1 MLGKPRSDKEPTTVR
16 IARTNRDLLVK
27 EAGDESKLASF
38 IANQVIPQW
47 LDLRR
52 SREGRTRPEIANVL
66 RVTTDRIMAYLR
78 KSPEWISEA
87 LQDIQWYQDAESVFG
102 ERVHHFEDEK
112 VFLSSR
118 LVPLLMQRI
127 LRILKTQRKVFL
139 VIDSGTT
146 TFWLF
151 RKLAG
156 ELLML
161 GSDEAIIANLVIV
174 TNNIAGVVSYMSAGK
189 LKPKG
194 GPEKK
199 LSDFVECRVLPGR
212 VLADYA
218 ALTGPETEGAL
229 KTLRVENPGAYF
241 IGLVV
246 GNWIWLP
253 RGDELKSSEED
264 QWDSAHYYPVPLAR
278 DHELHRHLEFKQ
290 ELISG
295 SDEIYVCTPLAK
307 VFIKTSLLAINQAF
321 RQGSPTAHE
330 YHGVPIAAAK
340 RNALKLVST
349 VRLSPENDLL
359 YAHSSKL
366 VTAYSLENSELLRH
380 FVEKDIS
387 QVPSLLFGFDGL
399 TEKSKEEQKKIEFPH
414 DYTQAPKFMADFFGA
429 AV

>member
-1 MLGKPRSDKEPTTVR
+1 MPGKPRSDKEPTTVR
-16 IARTNRDLLVK
+16 IAKAHRDLLVR
-27 EAGDESKLASF
+27 EAGDEGKLASF
-38 IANQVIPQW
+38 ISNEVVPQW

-52 SREGRTRPEIANVL
+52 SREGRSRPEIANVL

-87 LQDIQWYQDAESVFG
+87 LQDVQWYQDAESVFG

-118 LVPLLMQRI
+118 FVPLLVRRI
-127 LRILKTQRKVFL
+127 LRILKTRRKVFL

-161 GSDEAIIANLVIV
+161 GADEAILRDLVIV

-194 GPEKK
+194 EPEKK
-199 LSDFVECRVLPGR
+199 LSGFVECKVLPGR

-229 KTLRVENPGAYF
+229 KALRGANPDACF

-253 RGDELKSSEED
+253 RGDEMGGTG
-264 QWDSAHYYPVPLAR
+264 WDPAHYYPVPLAR

-307 VFIKTSLLAINQAF
+307 VFIKSSLLAINQAF
-321 RQGSPTAHE
+321 LQGSAAAHE
-330 YHGVPIAAAK
+330 YHQVPIDAAK

-366 VTAYSLENSELLRH
+366 VTAYSQENSELLRY
-380 FVEKDIS
+380 FVEKDIP

-399 TEKSKEEQKKIEFPH
+399 TDKSKEEQKKIEFPH

>member
-1 MLGKPRSDKEPTTVR
+1 
-16 IARTNRDLLVK
+16 
-27 EAGDESKLASF
+27 
-38 IANQVIPQW
+38 
-47 LDLRR
+47 
-52 SREGRTRPEIANVL
+52 
-66 RVTTDRIMAYLR
+66 
-78 KSPEWISEA
+78 
-87 LQDIQWYQDAESVFG
+87 
-102 ERVHHFEDEK
+102 
-112 VFLSSR
+112 
-118 LVPLLMQRI
+118 
-127 LRILKTQRKVFL
+127 
-139 VIDSGTT
+139 
-146 TFWLF
+146 
-151 RKLAG
+151 
-156 ELLML
+156 
-161 GSDEAIIANLVIV
+161 V

-194 GPEKK
+194 EPEKK
-199 LSDFVECRVLPGR
+199 LSGFVECKVLPGR

-229 KTLRVENPGAYF
+229 KALRGANPDACF

-253 RGDELKSSEED
+253 RGDEMGGTG
-264 QWDSAHYYPVPLAR
+264 WDPAHYYPVPLAR

-307 VFIKTSLLAINQAF
+307 VFIKSSLLAINQAF
-321 RQGSPTAHE
+321 LQGSAAAHE
-330 YHGVPIAAAK
+330 YHQVPIDAAK

-366 VTAYSLENSELLRH
+366 VTAYSQENSELLRY
-380 FVEKDIS
+380 FVEKDIP

-399 TEKSKEEQKKIEFPH
+399 TDKSKEEQKKIEFPH